1 MRFLGEKLWTVKE
14 FRAKHD
20 VEVRKIETKT
30 NKALDELRVDLVR
43 FLPEESLDALV
54 RELMGQFDKLNQKK
68 EILGEVLTLRIQDK
82 K

>member
-20 VEVRKIETKT
+20 VEVREIETKT